1 MKYMSSMYALEEKY
15 KEILLLKEIFEN
27 NIPKIS
33 CIGMQ
38 NAGKSTL
45 LDALIGDYDKKIFP
59 VSDIRETST
68 VKEFEYNGILYVDTP
83 GLGYDEK
90 DDKVVY
96 DFIINSDIN
105 LFVHNTEGELIK
117 TEVDFLKKIQ
127 ENWETVED
135 FINKTIFVISRK
147 DYVEVS
153 DLKKL
158 EERISKQIEDI
169 FNIGAKI
176 VSVSSKDYIEGKQE
190 DEEELIESSNI
201 YLLDKEIKKIDLDLD
216 ARKYKLQSEMDKLIK
231 EIDFVVENNNKK
243 ISELDYKISN
253 KKSSMDKDKEIAEDT
268 IKNIL
273 NRLEEK

>member
-1 MKYMSSMYALEEKY
+1 MSSMYALEEKY

-127 ENWETVED
+127 ENWENVED

-201 YLLDKEIKKIDLDLD
+201 YLLEKEIKKIDLDLD
-216 ARKYKLQSEMDKLIK
+216 ARKYKLKFEMDKLIK

-253 KKSSMDKDKEIAEDT
+253 KKSSMDKDKEIAENT

>member
-1 MKYMSSMYALEEKY
+1 
-15 KEILLLKEIFEN
+15 
-27 NIPKIS
+27 
-33 CIGMQ
+33 MQ

-127 ENWETVED
+127 ENWENVED

-153 DLKKL
+153 DLKRL

-190 DEEELIESSNI
+190 DEEELIHSSNI
-201 YLLDKEIKKIDLDLD
+201 YLLEKEIKKIDLDLD
-216 ARKYKLQSEMDKLIK
+216 ARKYKLKFEMDKLIK

>member
-1 MKYMSSMYALEEKY
+1 MSSMYALEEKY

-127 ENWETVED
+127 ENWKNVED

-153 DLKKL
+153 DLKRL

-201 YLLDKEIKKIDLDLD
+201 YLLEKEIKKIDLDLD
-216 ARKYKLQSEMDKLIK
+216 ARKYKLKFEMDKLIK

>member
-1 MKYMSSMYALEEKY
+1 MSSMYALEEKY

-127 ENWETVED
+127 ENWENVED

-153 DLKKL
+153 DLKRL
-158 EERISKQIEDI
+158 EERISKQIKDI

-201 YLLDKEIKKIDLDLD
+201 YLLEKEIKKIDLDLD
-216 ARKYKLQSEMDKLIK
+216 ARKYKLKFEMDKLIK

>member
-1 MKYMSSMYALEEKY
+1 MSSMYALEEKY

-127 ENWETVED
+127 ENWKNVED

-153 DLKKL
+153 DLKRL
-158 EERISKQIEDI
+158 EERISKQIKDI

-190 DEEELIESSNI
+190 DEEELIHSSNI
-201 YLLDKEIKKIDLDLD
+201 YLLEKEIKKIDLDLD
-216 ARKYKLQSEMDKLIK
+216 ARKYKLKFEMDKLIK

-273 NRLEEK
+273 NRLEV

>member
-1 MKYMSSMYALEEKY
+1 MSSMYALEEKY

-127 ENWETVED
+127 ENWENVED

-153 DLKKL
+153 DLKRL

-201 YLLDKEIKKIDLDLD
+201 YLLEKEIKKIDLDLD
-216 ARKYKLQSEMDKLIK
+216 ARKYKLKFEMDKLIK

>member
-1 MKYMSSMYALEEKY
+1 MSSMYALEEKY

-127 ENWETVED
+127 ENWKNVED

-153 DLKKL
+153 DLKRL
-158 EERISKQIEDI
+158 EERISKQIKDI

-201 YLLDKEIKKIDLDLD
+201 YLLEKEIKKIDLDLD
-216 ARKYKLQSEMDKLIK
+216 ARKYKLKFEMDKLIK

-273 NRLEEK
+273 YRLEV

>member
-1 MKYMSSMYALEEKY
+1 MSSMYALEEKY

-127 ENWETVED
+127 ENWENVED

-153 DLKKL
+153 DLKRL

-201 YLLDKEIKKIDLDLD
+201 YLLEKEIKKIDLDLN
-216 ARKYKLQSEMDKLIK
+216 ARKYKLKSEVDKLIK

>member
-127 ENWETVED
+127 ENWENVED

-153 DLKKL
+153 DLKRL

-201 YLLDKEIKKIDLDLD
+201 YLLEKEIKKIDLDLD
-216 ARKYKLQSEMDKLIK
+216 ARKYKLKFEMDKLIK

>member
-1 MKYMSSMYALEEKY
+1 MSSMYALEEKY

-127 ENWETVED
+127 ENWKNVED

-153 DLKKL
+153 DLKRL
-158 EERISKQIEDI
+158 EERISKQIKDI

-190 DEEELIESSNI
+190 DEEELIHSSNI
-201 YLLDKEIKKIDLDLD
+201 YLLEKEIKKIDLDLD
-216 ARKYKLQSEMDKLIK
+216 ARKYKLKSEMDKLIK

>member
-1 MKYMSSMYALEEKY
+1 MSSMYALEEKY

-127 ENWETVED
+127 ENWENVED

-153 DLKKL
+153 DLKRL

>member
-127 ENWETVED
+127 ENWENVED

-153 DLKKL
+153 DLKRL

-201 YLLDKEIKKIDLDLD
+201 YLLEKEIKKIDLDLN
-216 ARKYKLQSEMDKLIK
+216 ARKYKLKFEMDKLIK

>member
-1 MKYMSSMYALEEKY
+1 MSSMYALEEKY

-127 ENWETVED
+127 ENWENVED

-201 YLLDKEIKKIDLDLD
+201 YLLEKEIKKIDLDLD
-216 ARKYKLQSEMDKLIK
+216 ARKYKLKFEMDKLIK

>member
-1 MKYMSSMYALEEKY
+1 MSSMYALEEKY

-90 DDKVVY
+90 DYKVVY

-127 ENWETVED
+127 ENWENVED

-153 DLKKL
+153 DLKRL

-201 YLLDKEIKKIDLDLD
+201 YLLEKEIKKIDLDLD
-216 ARKYKLQSEMDKLIK
+216 ARKYKLKFEMDKLIK

>member
-1 MKYMSSMYALEEKY
+1 MSSMYALEEKY

-127 ENWETVED
+127 ENWKNVED

-153 DLKKL
+153 DLKRL

-201 YLLDKEIKKIDLDLD
+201 YLLEKEIKKIDLDLD
-216 ARKYKLQSEMDKLIK
+216 ARKYKLKSEMDKLIK

-273 NRLEEK
+273 NRLEV

>member
-1 MKYMSSMYALEEKY
+1 MSSMYALEEKY

-127 ENWETVED
+127 ENWENVED

-153 DLKKL
+153 DLKRL

-201 YLLDKEIKKIDLDLD
+201 YLLEKEIKKIDLDLN
-216 ARKYKLQSEMDKLIK
+216 ARKYKLKFEMDKLIK

>member
-1 MKYMSSMYALEEKY
+1 MSSMYALEEKY

-127 ENWETVED
+127 ENWENVED

-153 DLKKL
+153 DLKRL

-201 YLLDKEIKKIDLDLD
+201 YLLEKEIKKIDLDLN
-216 ARKYKLQSEMDKLIK
+216 ARKYKLKFEMDKLIK

-273 NRLEEK
+273 NRLEV